1 MFLQHSFS
9 IKGVFMKLT
18 DNEYKI
24 LEKLEN
30 NILELGTDDFGNDTI
45 IDKVED
51 KIIPLEE
58 GILSLASM
66 NNIGLNTLSKEEL
79 LCFQS
84 LVFRAKILNH
94 LSRERLATLLYNSLT
109 LIEEKILSGQS
120 LKNTKIQRELDILD
134 EEYDFL
140 ITEYGCFENS
150 TNSPAERRKIFN

>member
-1 MFLQHSFS
+1 
-9 IKGVFMKLT
+9 MKLT

-30 NILELGTDDFGNDTI
+30 NMFELGVDDFGNDI
-45 IDKVED
+45 VIDKVED
-51 KIIPLEE
+51 KIISLEE

-66 NNIGLNTLSKEEL
+66 KNIGLNTLSKEEL

-94 LSRERLATLLYNSLT
+94 LSKERLATLLYNSLT
-109 LIEEKILSGQS
+109 LIEEDILNGQS
-120 LKNTKIQRELDILD
+120 LKNSKIQRELDILD